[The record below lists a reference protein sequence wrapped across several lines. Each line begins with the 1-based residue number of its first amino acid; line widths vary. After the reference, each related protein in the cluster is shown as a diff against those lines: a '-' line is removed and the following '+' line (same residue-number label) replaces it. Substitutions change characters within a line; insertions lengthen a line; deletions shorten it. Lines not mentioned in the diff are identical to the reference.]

1 MDVFITGDAVSNG
14 GYVENNVFEKP
25 WSGGNA
31 FHFRNGGDPSPDP
44 NNWDFRYNTFV
55 GALSVSSSE
64 NPVGSGGMR
73 VIGNVFLSDDPCGE
87 PNTTYAYNAFVTGF
101 GCGTNRITNSLSH
114 LPGRLHQH
122 RRSGHLQPQV
132 DQRPDRQG
140 QSEHLPVDRQ
150 RRCCPLLGRDRR
162 PRRLRISRAVNPQG
176 SARRCYLRRRWSP
189 APPSRFAS

>member
-1 MDVFITGDAVSNG
+1 MSGRSRNLTLKRNHFYHCSIMDVFITGDAVSNG

-25 WSGGNA
+25 WSSTGVISNNLNA

-55 GALSVSSSE
+55 GPLSVSPSE

-101 GCGTNRITNSLSH
+101 GCGTNRITNSLATYLAGFTSTAD
-114 LPGRLHQH
+114 PGTYSLKASSVLIDKGNPSSYPSYDLAGKH
-122 RRSGHLQPQV
+122 RFNGAA
-132 DQRPDRQG
+132 PD
-140 QSEHLPVDRQ
+140 
-150 RRCCPLLGRDRR
+150 LGAYER
-162 PRRLRISRAVNPQG
+162 
-176 SARRCYLRRRWSP
+176 
-189 APPSRFAS
+189 

>member
-1 MDVFITGDAVSNG
+1 MYVWQVTNLTLKRNHFYHCSIMDVFITGDAVSNG

-101 GCGTNRITNSLSH
+101 GCGTNRITNSLSTY
-114 LPGRLHQH
+114 LAGFTSTADPGTYSLKSTSVLIDKGNPSIYPSIDNVGAARFW
-122 RRSGHLQPQV
+122 GATA
-132 DQRPDRQG
+132 D
-140 QSEHLPVDRQ
+140 
-150 RRCCPLLGRDRR
+150 LGAYEYRG
-162 PRRLRISRAVNPQG
+162 P
-176 SARRCYLRRRWSP
+176 
-189 APPSRFAS
+189 